1 MAALCQASV
10 AKADNEHKKARSRM
24 QNRRRKQA
32 ALATKQ
38 EPALTNGE
46 NSILKPQSPQEMDE
60 TTVTGFAQLPLVKG
74 VSLNTPS
81 LTTKSEVTK
90 NPRKCSTSHRTI
102 AEANRAKFRKV
113 AVEGP
118 SCVCSLCNKLCY
130 QIHGTFAKQGMELPD
145 FMQFNASEE
154 DEIWLFTRCQSPLN
168 RKKIPS
174 CALVNNMHI
183 SEVPK
188 ELQGLNSLKERLISR
203 ITPFMKLV
211 VLPRGHQRE
220 IRGQVINFPTPISN
234 TIDQL
239 PRPVEDTDIIYVQ
252 ANQKVSKTREPHLQG
267 RTTVV
272 AMERSCWH

>member
-1 MAALCQASV
+1 MRNL
-10 AKADNEHKKARSRM
+10 
-24 QNRRRKQA
+24 RRKQA

-154 DEIWLFTRCQSPLN
+154 DEIWLCTRCQSSLK
-168 RKKIPS
+168 RKKILS
-174 CALVNNMHI
+174 CALVNIMRV

-188 ELQGLNSLKERLISR
+188 ELQGLNSLEERLIFH
-203 ITPFMKLV
+203 ITPFIKLI
-211 VLPRGHQRE
+211 VLPRGHQRA
-220 IRGQVINFPTPISN
+220 IRGQVINFSTSMTN
-234 TIDQL
+234 TVGQL